1 MRNLEIKNTNSL
13 YLGLKRN
20 EKSHIWEL
28 CLIGQKTD
36 NMEEKDEFQRVI
48 ESLKLTKAALETE
61 IGQINTSLA
70 DLNAT
75 FASQA
80 TVRDNL
86 NADVVSLTAARN
98 NLNNEIAANTSTR
111 DNLQSE
117 ITRLANSKGELEA
130 QLAGTTNSKQT
141 LETEISNRNQTIVQ
155 LDSDIETRTNTRNTL
170 NKEIAN
176 LTNTQTEISNS
187 ITVNTPIKKGFEDDI
202 NLLKTNKNTLND
214 EIENLQKV
222 KTNWEENVKQW
233 REKYDLFS
241 NDIAGISENNLSQRN
256 KYAIGIGL
264 TALASI
270 IFMWIL
276 VCSVKNGSEIPEGIK
291 TVLTGNPRLIFMVY
305 VLMRISIVGS
315 LFVLFFVF
323 INLLRG
329 FVSQYIR
336 TQEKMSSVR
345 LIDFLASKIG
355 KETKNL
361 AEGEK
366 LPFETAKM
374 EKQNALL
381 CKHLPD
387 LIEYYPSSFDKL
399 SKTKSPDE
407 IIQDLVKSGKLIL
420 PN

>member
-1 MRNLEIKNTNSL
+1 
-13 YLGLKRN
+13 
-20 EKSHIWEL
+20 
-28 CLIGQKTD
+28 
-36 NMEEKDEFQRVI
+36 MEEKDELQKEI
-48 ESLKLTKAALETE
+48 ESLKQTKAALETE
-61 IGQINTSLA
+61 ISQVNTSLA
-70 DLNAT
+70 ELNAT
-75 FASQA
+75 IASQT

-86 NADVVSLTAARN
+86 NADVINLTASRN
-98 NLNNEIAANTSTR
+98 NLNNEIATNTSTR

-117 ITRLANSKGELEA
+117 ITKLVNSKGELEA

-141 LETEISNRNQTIVQ
+141 LETEITNRNQTIVQ
-155 LDSDIETRTNTRNTL
+155 LDAEIETRINTRNNL
-170 NKEIAN
+170 NTEIAN

-187 ITVNTPIKKGFEDDI
+187 IAANTPIKKGFEDDI
-202 NLLKTNKNTLND
+202 NVLKTNRNSLNL
-214 EIENLQKV
+214 EIENLQKD
-222 KTNWEENVKQW
+222 KTKWEENVKQW
-233 REKYDLFS
+233 RDKYDLFS

-256 KYAIGIGL
+256 KYAFGIGL

-270 IFMWIL
+270 IFMFIL
-276 VCSVKNGSEIPEGIK
+276 VCSVKSGSEIPEGIK
-291 TVLTGNPRLIFMVY
+291 TVLTGNPRLLFMVY

-315 LFVLFFVF
+315 LFVLIFVF

-336 TQEKMSSVR
+336 TQEKMSSIR

-361 AEGEK
+361 TEGEK

-381 CKHLPD
+381 SKHLPD
-387 LIEYYPSSFDKL
+387 LMENNPSSFDKL

-407 IIQDLVKSGKLIL
+407 ILQDLVKSEKIVL
-420 PN
+420 PNKNMPN